1 MKNIKRMVSLFLS
14 GIILFS
20 LVSCSLKDKVKEIS
34 GFSDASKIF
43 QIALENKNVEL
54 LNEVIKEYPDYDIN
68 KCEQGSSLAKALFNN
83 GGRATDYENITFSRA
98 MLDAGADPNVKSTNG
113 DYLLITTCDN
123 DFYWA
128 TELLVE
134 YGADLEVKNDL
145 GYSPLYLVMANF
157 YGDSEEN
164 RIKTAKFF
172 VDKGAAVTTDLF
184 NIDENKDEDLRY
196 HHIGASPVVSNYLM
210 NILHEKGEETNMP
223 KAMEY
228 AISGDLDKTI
238 EYIEKGE
245 ALTDKEKELV
255 FDYASYFGMPDEFET
270 ICRLTEM
277 QIDNVNMERIIQ
289 CGNLDMIQYLI
300 EKCGFK
306 LQSEKVSPSQE
317 NYLKLA
323 VLFGYSDIFDY
334 LCNHNAYNPGASVLL
349 ESALYNGNLDL
360 FKKVY
365 EYEAQSTDITELN
378 EIYNLDGY
386 YLNGKLD
393 FIDYL
398 MSEKNHTFECYS
410 FKNIDF
416 ETARYLYEK
425 GRPLN
430 ITDLDYAICHNDI
443 EYIQLVL
450 DKGAD
455 INQKCYSFDYSNYVS
470 NYKEQVSQYDNFTS
484 KHIYYESITEKN
496 KELPTAFS
504 YLLNK
509 CNSECIKFMIEN
521 GAEIPDDILIYASE
535 ASKAVNQILFDN
547 NANTNI
553 DFSNVKGVMRKDYS
567 LEKYYRSI
575 GRSDLLDLL

>member
-1 MKNIKRMVSLFLS
+1 M
-14 GIILFS
+14 FS
-20 LVSCSLKDKVKEIS
+20 IVSCSSMNKKNEIS
-34 GFSDASKIF
+34 SYSNTEKIF

-68 KCEQGSSLAKALFNN
+68 KCEQGSSLARALFNN
-83 GGRATDYENITFSRA
+83 GGRPTDYDNTTFARA
-98 MLDAGADPNVKSTNG
+98 LLDSGANPNAKSTNG
-113 DYLLITTCDN
+113 DYLLITSCDN

-134 YGADLEVKNDL
+134 YGADIEVKNDL
-145 GYSPLYLVMANF
+145 GYSPLYLIMSNF

-164 RIKTAKFF
+164 RIKTAKFL
-172 VDKGAAVTTDLF
+172 VDKGAEVTPDLF
-184 NIDENKDEDLRY
+184 NIDEKKDEELRY
-196 HHIGASPVVSNYLM
+196 NHIGASPVVSNYLM
-210 NILHEKGEETNMP
+210 KILHEKGEETNMP

-238 EYIEKGE
+238 EYIENKE
-245 ALTDKEKELV
+245 DLTDKEKELV
-255 FDYASYFGMPDEFET
+255 YDYASYFGTPDEFET
-270 ICRLTEM
+270 ICKLTKI
-277 QIDNVNMERIIQ
+277 QIDDVNMERIIQ
-289 CGNLDMIQYLI
+289 CGNLDIIKYLI

-306 LQSEKVSPSQE
+306 LQSEEVIPSQE
-317 NYLKLA
+317 NYLRLA
-323 VLFGYSDIFDY
+323 ILFGYSDIFDY
-334 LCNHNAYNPGASVLL
+334 LCNHNAYNPGASILL

-365 EYEAQSTDITELN
+365 EYEAQLTDITESN

-386 YLNGKLD
+386 YLNGKPD

-398 MSEKNHTFECYS
+398 MSEKHHTFECYS

-416 ETARYLYEK
+416 ETAKYLYEK

-455 INQKCYSFDYSNYVS
+455 INQRCYSVDYSNYVS
-470 NYKEQVSQYDNFTS
+470 NYKEQVAQYNNFTS
-484 KHIYYESITEKN
+484 EHIYYENITETN
-496 KELPTAFS
+496 KELPTSFS
-504 YLLNK
+504 YLLNS
-509 CNSECIKFMIEN
+509 CNSECVKFMIEN
-521 GAEIPDDILIYASE
+521 GAEMSDDILIYASE
-535 ASKAVNQILFDN
+535 SSKAVNQILFNN

-553 DFSNVKGVMRKDYS
+553 DFSNVKGVMRKDYT
-567 LEKYYRSI
+567 LEKYYKSI
-575 GRSDLLDLL
+575 GRNDLLDLL

>member
-1 MKNIKRMVSLFLS
+1 M
-14 GIILFS
+14 
-20 LVSCSLKDKVKEIS
+20 
-34 GFSDASKIF
+34 
-43 QIALENKNVEL
+43 
-54 LNEVIKEYPDYDIN
+54 
-68 KCEQGSSLAKALFNN
+68 
-83 GGRATDYENITFSRA
+83 
-98 MLDAGADPNVKSTNG
+98 
-113 DYLLITTCDN
+113 
-123 DFYWA
+123 
-128 TELLVE
+128 E

-484 KHIYYESITEKN
+484 KHIYYENIAEKN

>member
-1 MKNIKRMVSLFLS
+1 MLKRVFAMAVCSVMVFSCGCGLS
-14 GIILFS
+14 SGT
-20 LVSCSLKDKVKEIS
+20 KDKLF
-34 GFSDASKIF
+34 GDSDASKIF

-184 NIDENKDEDLRY
+184 NIDENKDEDLKY

-484 KHIYYESITEKN
+484 KHIYYENITEKN
-496 KELPTAFS
+496 KELP
-504 YLLNK
+504 
-509 CNSECIKFMIEN
+509 IK
-521 GAEIPDDILIYASE
+521 
-535 ASKAVNQILFDN
+535 
-547 NANTNI
+547 
-553 DFSNVKGVMRKDYS
+553 
-567 LEKYYRSI
+567 
-575 GRSDLLDLL
+575 

>member
-1 MKNIKRMVSLFLS
+1 MIRRILALFLTGVLLLSTGCGLSS
-14 GIILFS
+14 GT
-20 LVSCSLKDKVKEIS
+20 KDKLF
-34 GFSDASKIF
+34 GDSDASKIF

-484 KHIYYESITEKN
+484 KHIYYENITEKN

-521 GAEIPDDILIYASE
+521 GAEITDDILIYASE

>member
-1 MKNIKRMVSLFLS
+1 MLKRVFAMAVCSVMVFSCGCGLS
-14 GIILFS
+14 SGT
-20 LVSCSLKDKVKEIS
+20 KDKLF
-34 GFSDASKIF
+34 GDSDASKIF

-484 KHIYYESITEKN
+484 KHIYYENITEKN

-521 GAEIPDDILIYASE
+521 GAEITDDILIYASE

>member
-1 MKNIKRMVSLFLS
+1 MLKRVFAMAVCSVMVFSCGCGLS
-14 GIILFS
+14 SGT
-20 LVSCSLKDKVKEIS
+20 KDKLF
-34 GFSDASKIF
+34 GDSDASKIF

-334 LCNHNAYNPGASVLL
+334 LCNHNVYNPGASVLL
-349 ESALYNGNLDL
+349 ESALYNGDLDL

-470 NYKEQVSQYDNFTS
+470 NYEEQVSQYDNFTS
-484 KHIYYESITEKN
+484 KHIYYENITEKN

-521 GAEIPDDILIYASE
+521 GAEITDDILIYASE

>member
-1 MKNIKRMVSLFLS
+1 MIRRILALFLTGVLLLSTGCGLSS
-14 GIILFS
+14 GT
-20 LVSCSLKDKVKEIS
+20 KDKLF
-34 GFSDASKIF
+34 GDSDASKIF

-184 NIDENKDEDLRY
+184 NIDENKDEDLKY
-196 HHIGASPVVSNYLM
+196 HHIGASPVVSNHLM

-365 EYEAQSTDITELN
+365 EYEAQSTNITELN

-484 KHIYYESITEKN
+484 KHIYYENITEKN

-521 GAEIPDDILIYASE
+521 GAEITDDILIYASE